1 MQKKIFFSSL
11 FGVGLVLT
19 ITLTAIIT
27 TGNDGKFRLS
37 SDKERLKY
45 FYEGTSSRYIDHMPG
60 DIAAKHQDT
69 IARLDA
75 HIKENNVAG
84 AIQSTA
90 EPFNLDYY
98 EKILSIGILPYIED
112 PEFKQAIR
120 SLKRDIN
127 DRVIDYEKLEKM
139 NQEMFGDDL
148 PKPTVEGTPPPEEE
162 LAHISLKGSGY
173 DAEQAVSYAKEW
185 TQK

>member
-1 MQKKIFFSSL
+1 MQKKSFFSSL

-37 SDKERLKY
+37 SDKERLKH

-69 IARLDA
+69 IVRLDA

-98 EKILSIGILPYIED
+98 DKILSIGILPYIED